1 MGRMSTICSRENGH
15 GMQGRP
21 LQRSL
26 SDGPLLVLCILPC
39 VDDIRH
45 YRRLSNANAKRP
57 RIARATIAMA
67 ITRGTRTSQPC
78 QE

>member
-1 MGRMSTICSRENGH
+1 MGRTSTICSHENGH

-26 SDGPLLVLCILPC
+26 SDGPLMVLCICHASMISGTIVAYQTLMQSDLASP
-39 VDDIRH
+39 
-45 YRRLSNANAKRP
+45 ARP
-57 RIARATIAMA
+57 SRWRSHAAPP
-67 ITRGTRTSQPC
+67 QPC